1 MSIAATILAGAVL
14 SSAASAQ
21 ILNHGSSKPGSEE
34 AAVRIDPAAA
44 RAAFLTAN
52 PGAGIYEDEPVRGG
66 RVSRV
71 YGPAFS
77 HGVNPV
83 DSAERFLVEHADIF
97 SS

>member
-1 MSIAATILAGAVL
+1 MGADLATMHADSLAARNAFLEA
-14 SSAASAQ
+14 
-21 ILNHGSSKPGSEE
+21 NPR
-34 AAVRIDPAAA
+34 AAV
-44 RAAFLTAN
+44 
-52 PGAGIYEDEPVRGG
+52 YQDEPVRGG